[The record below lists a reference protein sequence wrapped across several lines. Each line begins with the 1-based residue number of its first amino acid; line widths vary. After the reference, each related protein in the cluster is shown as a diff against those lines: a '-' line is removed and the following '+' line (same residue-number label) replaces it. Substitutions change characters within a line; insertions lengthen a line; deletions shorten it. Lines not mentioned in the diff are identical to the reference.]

1 MILVYIYMY
10 VYMRYCITHLLLGMY
25 LNILKLLLHKQ
36 ILECVDLLPLT
47 LHDLEDGVQSC
58 LPLDDRVGLVEF
70 LLHAIEL
77 QPQPQVLLPQRS

>member
-1 MILVYIYMY
+1 
-10 VYMRYCITHLLLGMY
+10 MY

-36 ILECVDLLPLT
+36 ILECVDLLSLT
-47 LHDLEDGVQSC
+47 LHDLKDGVQSR
-58 LPLDDRVGLVEF
+58 LPLDHRVGLVEF